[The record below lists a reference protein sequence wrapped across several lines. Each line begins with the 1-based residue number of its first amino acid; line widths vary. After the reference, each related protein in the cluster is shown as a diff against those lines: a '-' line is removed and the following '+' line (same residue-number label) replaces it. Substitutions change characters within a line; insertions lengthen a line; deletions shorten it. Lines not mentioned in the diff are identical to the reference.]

1 LGITDN
7 AKAAILAQALPYIQR
22 YSGKTVVV
30 KYGGAAMVNESLRA
44 AVAEDLV
51 LMSCVGIRTVL
62 VHGGGPEIDA
72 MLRRLGK
79 EPVFVGGLRYTDE
92 ETMEV
97 VQMVLAGKVNKDLVG
112 LLQRAGGK
120 ALGLCGLDGGLLA
133 AERRVKGLD
142 GKGKAVAAD
151 LGLVGEIK
159 EVRVEVILAA
169 LNGGFIPV
177 VATVAGGVGGDPK
190 SYNVNADTAAAA
202 IAVALGA
209 EKLLLLTDVPGILR
223 DVKDDGTLIKEL
235 PRSGIAELERQGIL
249 SKGMIPKVE
258 CCARAVDGGVGRAH
272 IIDGRVPHSLL
283 VEVFSD
289 GGIGT
294 MII

>member
-1 LGITDN
+1 MGIRDSERAT
-7 AKAAILAQALPYIQR
+7 ILAQALPYIQR
-22 YSGKTVVV
+22 FRGKTVVV
-30 KYGGAAMVNESLRA
+30 KYGGAAMVNEGLRA
-44 AVAEDLV
+44 AVAEDLI
-51 LMSCVGIRTVL
+51 LMGCVGIRTVL

-92 ETMEV
+92 ETMDV

-112 LLQRAGGK
+112 LIQRAGGK
-120 ALGLCGLDGGLLA
+120 ALGLCGLDGGILA
-133 AERRVKGLD
+133 AEKLTR
-142 GKGKAVAAD
+142 AD

-159 EVRVEVILAA
+159 EVRVEAIRAA
-169 LNGGFIPV
+169 LDGGFIPV
-177 VATVAGGVGGDPK
+177 VATVAGGVGSDPK

-235 PRSGIAELERQGIL
+235 PRSEIAALEKEGIL

-258 CCARAVDGGVGRAH
+258 CCAKAVDGGVSRAH

-283 VEVFSD
+283 IEVFSD
-289 GGIGT
+289 VGIGT
-294 MII
+294 MIV

>member
-1 LGITDN
+1 MTYSER
-7 AKAAILAQALPYIQR
+7 AAILAQALPYIQEFR
-22 YSGKTVVV
+22 GKTVVV

-79 EPVFVGGLRYTDE
+79 EPVFVNGLRYTDE

-112 LLQRAGGK
+112 LIQRAGGK
-120 ALGLCGLDGGLLA
+120 AQGLCGLDGGLLA
-133 AERRVKGLD
+133 AAK
-142 GKGKAVAAD
+142 KAGDAD
-151 LGLVGEIK
+151 LGLVGEIEGVK
-159 EVRVEVILAA
+159 VDVLEAA
-169 LNGGFIPV
+169 LQGGFIPV
-177 VATVAGGVGGDPK
+177 VATVAGGVGNDPK

-202 IAVALGA
+202 IAVALKA

-223 DVKDDGTLIKEL
+223 DVKDSGTLIKEL
-235 PRSGIAELERQGIL
+235 PRSGVARLQEDGVL

-283 VEVFSD
+283 VEIFSD
-289 GGIGT
+289 AGIGT
-294 MII
+294 MIV